1 MREILF
7 RGKRVDNG
15 EWVEGCYPEF
25 VHGFDGYT
33 KPGIQVIRCVPS
45 VANRLTPTYE
55 TELVEVTPETIGQ
68 YTGIADTNGN
78 KIFEGDIIV
87 LSNDSVKG
95 EIFFNEKISAFQLRY
110 LGELGELFEP
120 KFLGEWITRYSIVGN
135 IHDEE
140 EEND

>member
-7 RGKRVDNG
+7 RGKKVDSGEWIEGLFTRCKVGNLILPCIQRERENDNG
-15 EWVEGCYPEF
+15 DYIEAIIVNGN
-25 VHGFDGYT
+25 T
-33 KPGIQVIRCVPS
+33 
-45 VANRLTPTYE
+45 L
-55 TELVEVTPETIGQ
+55 GQ
-68 YTGIADTNGN
+68 YTGLTDKNGN

-120 KFLGEWITRYSIVGN
+120 KFLGEWITCYSIVGN
-135 IHDEE
+135 IHDKEE
-140 EEND
+140 VNE